1 MEREIES
8 DRDITLFTLSGS
20 ICAMEARL
28 KIAPGRPL
36 VRACWGRQRER
47 THSGH
52 SLPSSCS
59 SGHESE
65 PRYK

>member
-36 VRACWGRQRER
+36 VRAWSQME
-47 THSGH
+47 
-52 SLPSSCS
+52 
-59 SGHESE
+59 
-65 PRYK
+65 KV